1 MDFPAWLGNN
11 TAPSD
16 NVIVQM
22 DLGEGREFEMLQSLL
37 LSDRLTLIDHL
48 FVQWHY
54 QAKVIPPPPP
64 LCVKVST
71 AGHLSLLVSETVCAQ
86 ASVFVLLLPTRQAAI
101 TVL

>member
-22 DLGEGREFEMLQSLL
+22 DLGQGREFEMLQSLL

-54 QAKVIPPPPP
+54 QAKVTSLP
-64 LCVKVST
+64 CVSRSPS
-71 AGHLSLLVSETVCAQ
+71 GHLSLLISETACAQ
-86 ASVFVLLLPTRQAAI
+86 ASVLALLLPTRQAAVA
-101 TVL
+101 VLLS

>member
-37 LSDRLTLIDHL
+37 LSDQLTLVDHL

-54 QAKVIPPPPP
+54 QAKVISLP
-64 LCVKVST
+64 CVSRSPS
-71 AGHLSLLVSETVCAQ
+71 GHLNLLVSETVCTQ
-86 ASVFVLLLPTRQAAI
+86 ASASVLLLPTRQAAI
-101 TVL
+101 IVP

>member
-1 MDFPAWLGNN
+1 MALPSKGN
-11 TAPSD
+11 T
-16 NVIVQM
+16 
-22 DLGEGREFEMLQSLL
+22 
-37 LSDRLTLIDHL
+37 
-48 FVQWHY
+48 
-54 QAKVIPPPPP
+54 PPPP

>member
-54 QAKVIPPPPP
+54 QAKVIPLP
-64 LCVKVST
+64 CVSNFLQQV
-71 AGHLSLLVSETVCAQ
+71 ENVCAQ
-86 ASVFVLLLPTRQAAI
+86 ACASALLLPTRQPAI
-101 TVL
+101 TVLL